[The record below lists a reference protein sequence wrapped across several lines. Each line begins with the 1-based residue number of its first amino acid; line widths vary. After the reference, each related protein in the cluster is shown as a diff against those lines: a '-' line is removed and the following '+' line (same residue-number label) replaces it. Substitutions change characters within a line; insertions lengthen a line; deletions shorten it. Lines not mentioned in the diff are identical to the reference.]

1 MSALNEWKAIAEHH
15 KTQLVIAEQ
24 KMQEQT
30 FEFKQKVIALE
41 TREPYKSKW
50 KKVIENDLIH
60 NVQRILEDCYDAFLN
75 ENEMGAEFVEKAKM
89 KIGEIDSPAWQIF
102 TLDVIEYLCQK
113 RTYINEDGSIDNFE
127 DTSGGCDE
135 VIWYIAEDIILQ
147 GTVQASRNS
156 FGLPHIIVLSIF
168 AFDIGVL
175 QSRKS
180 NKAPRKRSSLLAY

>member
-1 MSALNEWKAIAEHH
+1 MSTLNELKSIAEYH
-15 KTQLVIAEQ
+15 KKQLVIAEQ

-30 FEFKQKVIALE
+30 SEFEQRVIAFE
-41 TREPYKSKW
+41 TRKAYKGKW
-50 KKVIENDLIH
+50 KQAIEDGLIH

-75 ENEMGAEFVEKAKM
+75 EEEMGAEFVEKAKM

-102 TLDVIEYLCQK
+102 TLDILECLCQK

-147 GTVQASRNS
+147 GTV
-156 FGLPHIIVLSIF
+156 
-168 AFDIGVL
+168 
-175 QSRKS
+175 
-180 NKAPRKRSSLLAY
+180 

>member
-1 MSALNEWKAIAEHH
+1 MSTLEQWKAIAEHH

-30 FEFKQKVIALE
+30 LEFKQKVIALE

-50 KKVIENDLIH
+50 KKVIEDDLIH

-75 ENEMGAEFVEKAKM
+75 EEEMGAEFVEKAKM

-102 TLDVIEYLCQK
+102 TLDVIESLCK
-113 RTYINEDGSIDNFE
+113 NRTYIDEDGSIDNFE
-127 DTSGGCDE
+127 CTAGGCDE

-147 GTVQASRNS
+147 ETV
-156 FGLPHIIVLSIF
+156 
-168 AFDIGVL
+168 
-175 QSRKS
+175 
-180 NKAPRKRSSLLAY
+180 

>member
-1 MSALNEWKAIAEHH
+1 MSALNEWEAIAEYH

-30 FEFKQKVIALE
+30 LEFKQKVIALE
-41 TREPYKSKW
+41 TRNAYTSKW
-50 KKVIENDLIH
+50 KKAIEDDLIH

-89 KIGEIDSPAWQIF
+89 KIGEINSPAWQIF
-102 TLDVIEYLCQK
+102 TLDVLEYLCQK

-127 DTSGGCDE
+127 CTAGGCDE

-147 GTVQASRNS
+147 GTV
-156 FGLPHIIVLSIF
+156 
-168 AFDIGVL
+168 
-175 QSRKS
+175 
-180 NKAPRKRSSLLAY
+180 LAYPTE